1 MAFLKGIG
9 LGLSLA
15 APPGPMNALLANETL
30 RGSFFSGFGVGLGA
44 LTTEFIYATA
54 VWFGAP
60 VLVEVAVVRF
70 SLASLGALLM
80 GWFALGAFR
89 TARAL
94 QRKPATA
101 VLVEEPPTLRRHATS
116 YGKALALGVTNPY
129 QIAWWATAGASYVTE
144 FGWRLLG
151 GLIVGVLVWIT
162 AFPLMLK
169 WGQRRAHWFEVV
181 VGYVSAAGL
190 AAFAILLG
198 WLAAQVAPEVA

>member
-70 SLASLGALLM
+70 SLALFGALLM
-80 GWFALGAFR
+80 GWFAFGAFR

-94 QRKPATA
+94 QRKPTTA
-101 VLVEEPPTLRRHATS
+101 VVSEEPPNLRRHATS

-144 FGWRLLG
+144 FGWKLLG
-151 GLIVGVLVWIT
+151 GLFVGVLVWIV
-162 AFPLMLK
+162 AFPAVLK

-181 VGYVSAAGL
+181 VGYVSVGGL
-190 AAFAILLG
+190 AVFAVLLAL
-198 WLAAQVAPEVA
+198 LALDALPEVA